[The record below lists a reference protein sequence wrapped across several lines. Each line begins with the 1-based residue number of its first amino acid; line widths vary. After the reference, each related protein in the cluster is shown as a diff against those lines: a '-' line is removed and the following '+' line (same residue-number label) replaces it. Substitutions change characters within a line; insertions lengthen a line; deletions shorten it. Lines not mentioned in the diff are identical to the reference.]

1 LGIENLRKGDDLR
14 ERAFRFA
21 CDVIALHDSL
31 GGAGAR
37 DLTRQLLRAG
47 TSIGANLEEADAAQ
61 SRPDFI
67 SKCTIALK
75 EARESHYWLRLLRA
89 TGKMSDGDRLLGE
102 SNELVAILT
111 TIVRKASKS

>member
-1 LGIENLRKGDDLR
+1 LGNGDNIR

-21 CDVIALHDSL
+21 CDVIALNDRLAPH
-31 GGAGAR
+31 GGTR

-89 TGKMSDGDRLLGE
+89 SGKMQDGDSLL
-102 SNELVAILT
+102 SDANELVAILT
-111 TIVRKASKS
+111 TIVRKTSEQQ